1 MVYQGGSE
9 MQGAA
14 QQGYILAA
22 AMGHLNKGHRRHCSM
37 RDQDKKAD
45 K

>member
-1 MVYQGGSE
+1 VQR
-9 MQGAA
+9 AA
-14 QQGYILAA
+14 QQGHIHAA

-37 RDQDKKAD
+37 WDQDKKAD